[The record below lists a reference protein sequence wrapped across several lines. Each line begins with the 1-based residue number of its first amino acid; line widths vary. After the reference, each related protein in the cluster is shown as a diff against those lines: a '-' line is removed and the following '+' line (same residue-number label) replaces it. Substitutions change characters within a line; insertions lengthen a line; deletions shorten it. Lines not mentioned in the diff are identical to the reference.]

1 MFLGLEVQERK
12 SLNNDSQHEDVYLVL
27 PRKTINPTP
36 VLSRP
41 ASYQRGALSPK
52 DDPEEPQRTKAGTAR
67 LGGTGILWWC

>member
-52 DDPEEPQRTKAGTAR
+52 DDPEEP
-67 LGGTGILWWC
+67 